1 MVNHDALLRPMAF
14 AGPRATLPIV
24 QRPLED
30 LVPRLTEALR
40 HEPAAIHRAQPP
52 RADGTLRLL
61 QPIHRVANLVL
72 LDVACDVPG
81 HPRLD
86 PRRVASSGVVVR
98 RVTARGRHERWVT
111 DGSGV
116 LGWRPVHDA
125 HDDPNPA
132 LTSTPRTG
140 DAALDAELAQIRRQ
154 RPGGDWVEQV
164 TRLFAVPPEA
174 ALGRTVLF
182 GVLPT
187 AWSELPEP
195 APPVY
200 EDDDAASFLTTF
212 FAPSSASV
220 RLPLPAGDYTAVS
233 FRSLQRS
240 LSESSNAT
248 NLANGK
254 AAKELLDALQRMVF
268 VLNVAADPAAAAGLR
283 ALRGLDEAN
292 QPTGPDLLTWIE
304 AAAAALLDPAP
315 AANGSLPTI
324 RLPARWPA
332 IPAATARALRQLARR
347 QLPAKLG
354 ATSPEG
360 RFERPGATYVAIP
373 FIRVRG
379 HDDCP
384 PRLVW
389 GPPTEPFEVAPW
401 FEPGGRA
408 GPRIALPD
416 ITRESVKRLAPN
428 VHFLLPPSIK
438 SFLDANSPSGLLDG
452 DVKEGGGLGIRFI
465 CSFNIPIITLCAFIL
480 LWVVVMLLNIV
491 FWWLPYIILCL
502 PFPTREES

>member
-1 MVNHDALLRPMAF
+1 MVTHDALLRPLAL
-14 AGPRATLPIV
+14 AGSPANLPIL

-40 HEPAAIHRAQPP
+40 RAPAEVQRAEPP
-52 RADGTLRLL
+52 RERGTLRLL

-86 PRRVASSGVVVR
+86 PRRIASSGVVVR
-98 RVTARGRHERWVT
+98 RVDGRGRQERWVT
-111 DGSGV
+111 GPDGV
-116 LGWRPVHDA
+116 LGWRPVLDA
-125 HDDPNPA
+125 DDDPDPA
-132 LTSTPRTG
+132 LRPSPCTG
-140 DAALDAELAQIRRQ
+140 DAALDAELTVIRR
-154 RPGGDWVEQV
+154 RLPGGELTEQV
-164 TRLFAVPPEA
+164 TRLYPIPADA
-174 ALGRTVLF
+174 ALGRTALF

-195 APPVY
+195 SPAVY
-200 EDDDAASFLTTF
+200 DDTDAASFLTSF
-212 FAPSSASV
+212 FAPSSAPV
-220 RLPLPAGDYTAVS
+220 DLPLAAAPYTAAT
-233 FRSLQRS
+233 FRHQLTALGNSASPTQQAR
-240 LSESSNAT
+240 AK
-248 NLANGK
+248 AGK
-254 AAKELLDALQRMVF
+254 DLLDALQRLVF
-268 VLNVAADPAAAAGLR
+268 VLDVARDPSAAAALR
-283 ALRGLDEAN
+283 ALRALDAEGRH
-292 QPTGPDLLTWIE
+292 TGPDLLTWIQT
-304 AAAAALLDPAP
+304 AAAALLDPTP
-315 AANGSLPTI
+315 AANGALPSVAF
-324 RLPARWPA
+324 PARWPA
-332 IPAATARALRQLARR
+332 IPRGTSDALRLLARR

-354 ATSPEG
+354 AVSPEG
-360 RFERPGATYVAIP
+360 RFERPGARYVAVP
-373 FIRVRG
+373 FVRVRG
-379 HDDCP
+379 HDGCP

-416 ITRESVKRLAPN
+416 ITRESVKKLAPN

-438 SFLDANSPSGLLDG
+438 AFLDANSPSGLLDG

-465 CSFNIPIITLCAFIL
+465 CGFNIPIITLCAFIL